1 MARRKRKREVEQTG
15 LAEGQILDAVEDGGR
30 LTPVDVQQKVF
41 RLAFK
46 GYNERDVDEF
56 LDEVTS
62 TLAALHEENKR
73 LREQFQEG
81 GAGASVGAVAGAERQ
96 AETIVREAREHA
108 ARLLEEAE
116 RGGAGTPTVGAAPPS
131 ATFLV
136 RERAFLQRIASLVQD
151 HARSL
156 KEEARRVR
164 QSPEPAAVEATAGS
178 APEAATPEEA
188 AHEETTPGDAAQEET
203 TPEEASPEEV
213 QPPPVA
219 PTGSGPRP
227 AEAARP
233 QGGQTID
240 VPEAEAS
247 APAGQP
253 APETA
258 NARAAKPVEP
268 VGPVPAGAG
277 EEPGDATA
285 PWRPA
290 TQEGPGS
297 AGWPSAPSA
306 DDPLVSAW
314 ESAFVSRPEGEA
326 ADGTE
331 SEASP
336 KRKSAAEKEEE
347 PSLRELFWGEE

>member
-1 MARRKRKREVEQTG
+1 MRVRVLAGEATDMARRKRKREVEQTG
-15 LAEGQILDAVEDGGR
+15 LAGEQILDAVEDGGR

-73 LREQFQEG
+73 LREQFQDG
-81 GAGASVGAVAGAERQ
+81 GAGAPAGTVAGAQRQ
-96 AETIVREAREHA
+96 AEAIVRDAREHA

-116 RGGAGTPTVGAAPPS
+116 GRIDGAPS
-131 ATFLV
+131 AAGAVPPPASFLV
-136 RERAFLQRIASLVQD
+136 RERAFLQQLASLVQE
-151 HARSL
+151 HARGL
-156 KEEARRVR
+156 KDEARRAR
-164 QSPEPAAVEATAGS
+164 ERPARAAVEE
-178 APEAATPEEA
+178 APEPMPSEA
-188 AHEETTPGDAAQEET
+188 APGQV
-203 TPEEASPEEV
+203 SEEV
-213 QPPPVA
+213 QEPPIA
-219 PTGSGPRP
+219 ASGAGSERSEARRP
-227 AEAARP
+227 EA
-233 QGGQTID
+233 GQTVE

-247 APAGQP
+247 GRQPTGSTAGG
-253 APETA
+253 
-258 NARAAKPVEP
+258 RKPVEP
-268 VGPVPAGAG
+268 VGPVPADAG

-290 TQEGPGS
+290 TEEGPGS

-326 ADGTE
+326 AE
-331 SEASP
+331 SQASS
-336 KRKSAAEKEEE
+336 KRKSAGEKEEE